1 MRSAIILAVGATVV
15 AASHPALERLEK
27 RDAKECA
34 SVASSILPDLT
45 AFPTP
50 DSSLASY
57 LAKQTDLVTMTDAC
71 VIPAVTGSMAKEYTS
86 YASKLSSWYL
96 DQRDGISSLL
106 EACSDVPAV
115 SSQVASLKASATICD
130 KVTWAKETGS
140 SDSSSG
146 DATKT
151 DASAKSTE
159 SSDKGNAAG
168 VNSIKATAVV
178 AVAGLAGVMML

>member
-1 MRSAIILAVGATVV
+1 MRSAIILTVGATVV

-45 AFPTP
+45 AIPTP
-50 DSSLASY
+50 DSSLASF
-57 LAKQTDLVTMTDAC
+57 LAKQTDAMTMTDQC

-86 YASKLSSWYL
+86 YASKLSSWYI
-96 DQRDGISSLL
+96 DQKDGISSLL
-106 EACSDVPAV
+106 EACSDVPEV
-115 SSQVASLKASATICD
+115 SSRIAELKETATICD

-140 SDSSSG
+140 SSSSG
-146 DATKT
+146 DA
-151 DASAKSTE
+151 SSSTA
-159 SSDKGNAAG
+159 DKGNAAG
-168 VNSIKATAVV
+168 VNSIKAIGVL

>member
-1 MRSAIILAVGATVV
+1 MRSAIILTVGATVV

-45 AFPTP
+45 AIPTP
-50 DSSLASY
+50 DSSLASF
-57 LAKQTDLVTMTDAC
+57 LAKQTDAMTMTDAC

-86 YASKLSSWYL
+86 YASKLSSWYI
-96 DQRDGISSLL
+96 DQKDGISSLL
-106 EACSDVPAV
+106 EACSDVPEV
-115 SSQVASLKASATICD
+115 SSRIASLKESATICD

-140 SDSSSG
+140 SSSSG
-146 DATKT
+146 DASQSS
-151 DASAKSTE
+151 DAAAASSTA
-159 SSDKGNAAG
+159 DKGNAAG
-168 VNSIKATAVV
+168 VNSIKAVAIL

>member
-1 MRSAIILAVGATVV
+1 MRSAIILTVGATVV

-45 AFPTP
+45 AIPTP
-50 DSSLASY
+50 DPSLASF
-57 LAKQTDLVTMTDAC
+57 LAKQTDAMTMTDAC
-71 VIPAVTGSMAKEYTS
+71 VLPAVTGSMAKEYTS
-86 YASKLSSWYL
+86 YASKLSSWYM
-96 DQRDGISSLL
+96 DQKDGISSLL
-106 EACSDVPAV
+106 DACSDVPEV
-115 SSQVASLKASATICD
+115 SSRIASLKDSATICD

-140 SDSSSG
+140 STSD
-146 DATKT
+146 
-151 DASAKSTE
+151 SAK

-168 VNSIKATAVV
+168 LNSIKAAAVV

>member
-1 MRSAIILAVGATVV
+1 MRSAIILTVGATVV

-45 AFPTP
+45 AIPTP
-50 DSSLASY
+50 DPSLASF
-57 LAKQTDLVTMTDAC
+57 LAKQTDAMTITDAC

-86 YASKLSSWYL
+86 YASKLSSWYM
-96 DQRDGISSLL
+96 DQKDGISSLL
-106 EACSDVPAV
+106 EACSDVPEV
-115 SSQVASLKASATICD
+115 SSRIASLKEEATICD

-140 SDSSSG
+140 SSSSG
-146 DATKT
+146 DDSKSS
-151 DASAKSTE
+151 DAA
-159 SSDKGNAAG
+159 DKGNAAG
-168 VNSIKATAVV
+168 VNSIKAVAVL

>member
-1 MRSAIILAVGATVV
+1 MRSAIILTVGATVV

-45 AFPTP
+45 AIPTP
-50 DSSLASY
+50 DSTLASF
-57 LAKQTDLVTMTDAC
+57 LAKQTDLMTVTDQC

-86 YASKLSSWYL
+86 YASKLSSWYI
-96 DQRDGISSLL
+96 DQKDGISSLL
-106 EACSDVPAV
+106 EACSDVPEV
-115 SSQVASLKASATICD
+115 SSRIADLKETATICD

-140 SDSSSG
+140 SSSG
-146 DATKT
+146 DASQSS
-151 DASAKSTE
+151 DAAASSSTA
-159 SSDKGNAAG
+159 DKGNAAG
-168 VNSIKATAVV
+168 VNSIKAVAVL